1 MKGKEA
7 IINRII
13 TDSRKIANSTSE
25 EGVQKAQEIINAAEN
40 DAKIYR
46 TKNRQESERER
57 EDIIKRRIT
66 VANLEVKKLLLK
78 AKQEIIGKAFS
89 QSIEQIRK
97 DKLKYKDML
106 WGMLEYA
113 EDGDKLILSENDKDI
128 VKLKDV
134 EEFCKKKGIKIT
146 INKEYGNFKGGL
158 VLLGKSSD
166 KNFTLEVELNSL
178 RDEIEP
184 EIASMLFE
192 E

>member
-13 TDSRKIANSTSE
+13 KDSQKIATSTSE

-46 TKNRQESERER
+46 SKNRQESERER
-57 EDIIKRRIT
+57 EDIIRRRIT

-78 AKQEIIGKAFS
+78 AKQEIINKSFS
-89 QSIEQIRK
+89 QSADEIRK
-97 DKLKYKDML
+97 DKKNYKKML
-106 WGMLEYA
+106 VKMLEYA
-113 EDGDKLILSENDKDI
+113 ADNDTVTISQNDKDI
-128 VKLKDV
+128 LTAQDVQKIAKEKNITLKL
-134 EEFCKKKGIKIT
+134 
-146 INKEYGNFKGGL
+146 NKSYGKFQGGV
-158 VLLGKSSD
+158 VLSNKQTD
-166 KNFTLEVELNSL
+166 KNLTLEVELSSL

-184 EIASMLFE
+184 EIAEMLFE

>member
-13 TDSRKIANSTSE
+13 KDSQKIATSTSE

-46 TKNRQESERER
+46 SKNRQESERER
-57 EDIIKRRIT
+57 EDIIRRRIT

-78 AKQEIIGKAFS
+78 AKQEIINKSFS
-89 QSIEQIRK
+89 QSADEIRK
-97 DKLKYKDML
+97 DKKNYKKML
-106 WGMLEYA
+106 IKMFEYA
-113 EDGDKLILSENDKDI
+113 ADNDTVTISQNDKDI
-128 VKLKDV
+128 LTAQDVQKIAKEKNITLKL
-134 EEFCKKKGIKIT
+134 
-146 INKEYGNFKGGL
+146 NKSYGKFQGGV
-158 VLLGKSSD
+158 VLSNKQTD
-166 KNFTLEVELNSL
+166 KNLTLEVELSSL

-184 EIASMLFE
+184 EIAEMLFE